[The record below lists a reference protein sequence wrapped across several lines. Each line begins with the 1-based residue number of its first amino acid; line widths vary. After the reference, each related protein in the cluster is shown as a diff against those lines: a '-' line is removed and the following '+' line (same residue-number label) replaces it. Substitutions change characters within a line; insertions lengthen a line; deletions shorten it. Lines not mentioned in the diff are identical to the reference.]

1 MNRNEMIDALLQ
13 AFVQAG
19 EPPSPARRRL
29 WRMSTA
35 ALHRELLMRGLM
47 EYEESPF
54 EEDEADRDELPAAYS
69 LLGWTGG
76 PVYVD

>member
-19 EPPSPARRRL
+19 APPSPARRRL
-29 WRMSTA
+29 WRMSTR
-35 ALHRELLMRGLM
+35 ALQRELLMRGLL
-47 EYEESPF
+47 EYEEPPV
-54 EEDEADRDELPAAYS
+54 EEDEADLDELPAAYS
-69 LLGWTGG
+69 LLGRTSG